1 MNSRESELYVSKWV
15 HFCCVCR
22 EFCTK
27 EFFSHIS
34 QVEFHKKKV
43 SKNLSDLGN
52 FSKDWTQKKTFWSI
66 RTKSFFEIKKNR
78 YEEVQWTTA
87 EESFNRQWPY
97 VLVTLLARSLLHFPR
112 TFRLLSSGWMKIALN
127 IFTNAYNQLYA
138 HSERCAMCSNT
149 TPENKNIQVEGC
161 DEILDPL
168 KTRTSQHKNI
178 FSSCF
183 TEKIKF
189 LLAIFSCMGVW
200 EWLYVVLFSL
210 LCVFTLQFFAF
221 FSLLHHIYVQEY
233 IEPLNLLL
241 ILLCSHSLLLFFFAH
256 SLARCWTTNFLMLS
270 YGVVLL
276 MMILNLPK

>member
-1 MNSRESELYVSKWV
+1 MKEIKENFHIFKCDIEFFYLTTTKDPGFILEMFERRRGSQQHWENSRSKFNELSRVRIICIEVSTLLL
-15 HFCCVCR
+15 CVSR
-22 EFCTK
+22 VLYERIFL
-27 EFFSHIS
+27 SHLARRIS
-34 QVEFHKKKV
+34 QKKV

-138 HSERCAMCSNT
+138 HSERCAVCSNT

-178 FSSCF
+178 FR
-183 TEKIKF
+183 
-189 LLAIFSCMGVW
+189 LV
-200 EWLYVVLFSL
+200 
-210 LCVFTLQFFAF
+210 
-221 FSLLHHIYVQEY
+221 
-233 IEPLNLLL
+233 
-241 ILLCSHSLLLFFFAH
+241 
-256 SLARCWTTNFLMLS
+256 
-270 YGVVLL
+270 
-276 MMILNLPK
+276 LPKK